1 MRISLGRRGFRGKRF
16 RGHWLQEWQLL
27 VIAPSATAFVLMVA
41 GLGLLQPLE
50 LAAVDLFFRARPLE
64 PPDARIVVVTIDEED
79 IRKAGQWPIPDQLL
93 AKALS
98 NLRAQQPRVIGL
110 DMYRDLPVEPGHQD
124 LVNLFKSTPN
134 LIGIQHQ
141 FGGKGVASPS
151 VLAQLN
157 QIAEAHIP
165 EDTDKRVR
173 RVLLTASQDGRVHMG
188 LGLAIALKYLEQDE
202 ITPVSVSGLPDAYQL
217 GRAHIE
223 LLRQDDGG
231 YVHLDTRGYQLL
243 LNFRGSGATFRTLSF
258 TDVLN
263 NRVPEDW
270 VRDRVVLVGTTAE
283 SIKDFFL
290 TPYSDSRN
298 GQTGWTAGVLIHAHA
313 ISQILSAAID
323 GRPLLIGSPGSLRWL
338 WTLAGAVIG
347 VLVSWNILHAN
358 WLFKQFTSTGAILGT
373 GLGSSGILIIGY
385 LLFLKGWWM
394 PVVMPI
400 FALNLAAIACFALHS
415 YKLQRLAYFDG
426 LTQVANRRYFDLYL
440 AGQVQKKGYLSL
452 VLCDVDC
459 FKLYND
465 TYGHQAGDLCL
476 QQVAMAT
483 QRAVRGSG
491 FVARYGGEEF
501 VVVLPR
507 ADGADA
513 ALVAERIVMQVRG
526 LQLAHKTSTAASYVT
541 LSCGVATVD
550 VDDKKLGSADWSG
563 SNLVAAADQALYNS
577 KHNGRD
583 RFTLIDYP

>member
-1 MRISLGRRGFRGKRF
+1 MKISLGLRGFRGKRF
-16 RGHWLQEWQLL
+16 RGHWLQDWQLF
-27 VIAPSATAFVLMVA
+27 VIAPGATALVLA
-41 GLGLLQPLE
+41 AGGLGLLQPLE
-50 LAAVDLFFRARPLE
+50 LAAVDLFFRARPME
-64 PPDARIVVVTIDEED
+64 PPDARIVVVTIDEDD
-79 IRKAGQWPIPDQLL
+79 IRKAGQWPIPDRLL

-110 DMYRDLPVEPGHQD
+110 DMFRDLPVEPGHQD
-124 LVNLFKSTPN
+124 LVALFKSTPN

-141 FGGKGVASPS
+141 LGDKSVASPS

-157 QIAEAHIP
+157 QVAEAHIP

-173 RVLLTASQDGRVHMG
+173 RSLLTVNQDNKVHMS
-188 LGLAIALKYLEQDE
+188 LGLAIALKYLEEDK
-202 ITPVSVSGLPDAYQL
+202 ITPTGVVGLPNAYQL
-217 GRAHIE
+217 GRARIE
-223 LLRQDDGG
+223 PLRPHDGG
-231 YVHLDTRGYQLL
+231 YVHADTRGYQLL
-243 LNFRGSGATFRTLSF
+243 LNFRGSGATFRTISF
-258 TDVLN
+258 TDALN
-263 NRVPEDW
+263 NRVPEGW
-270 VRDRVVLVGTTAE
+270 VHDRVVLVGTTAE

-290 TPYSDSRN
+290 TPYSDSRSE
-298 GQTGWTAGVLIHAHA
+298 QTGWTAGVLVHANI

-323 GRPLLIGSPGSLRWL
+323 GRPLLTGFPGSLRWL
-338 WTLAGAVIG
+338 WTLAGAVTG
-347 VLVSWNILHAN
+347 VLVSWNILYAN
-358 WLFKQFTSTGAILGT
+358 WLFRQFTSTGAIVGT
-373 GLGSSGILIIGY
+373 GLSSGGILIVGY
-385 LLFLKGWWM
+385 LLFLKGWWV
-394 PVVMPI
+394 PIVMPI
-400 FALNLAAIACFALHS
+400 LALNLAAIACFAFHS

-440 AGQVQKKGYLSL
+440 AGQVQKKGCLSL

-476 QQVAMAT
+476 QQVALAT

-507 ADGADA
+507 ADAADA
-513 ALVAERIVMQVRG
+513 ALVAEQIVTQVRG
-526 LQLAHKTSTAASYVT
+526 MKLPHETSTAASYVT

-550 VDDKKLGSADWSG
+550 IDEKKLDSADWSG
-563 SNLVAAADQALYNS
+563 SRLVAAADHALYDS

-583 RFTLIDYP
+583 RFTLIDYQ